1 MEKRHSFSCVFQ
13 KKAVTLRSKKPV
25 LGNYMSISALISE
38 FEPISL
44 SEMESVKLMNRI
56 DTKYAVPIAVLP
68 AILEAAKADYFAQEI
83 DGKRIATYDTM
94 YYDTDT
100 LDMYIRHHDRQLVRQ
115 KIRVRQYV
123 DSNLTFL
130 EIKRKNNKGRT
141 SKKRIVVPGFD
152 ITAATQSKLKH
163 KHKED
168 ELLTVAEFI
177 DHKSR
182 YTWDSITPH
191 LWTKFHRITL
201 VNKLKTERLT
211 IDMDLVW
218 ENVVSGE
225 TKTYPDLVIIE
236 LKRDGNVPSKM
247 THIMLDHRIHPLKIS
262 KYCIGT
268 ALTTPGLK
276 RNRFK
281 KKIRSIEKM
290 LNE

>member
-1 MEKRHSFSCVFQ
+1 MPEIADIVQS
-13 KKAVTLRSKKPV
+13 
-25 LGNYMSISALISE
+25 

-44 SEMESVKLMNRI
+44 AQMESVKLMNRI
-56 DTKYAVPIAVLP
+56 DTKYAVPRTVLP
-68 AILEAAKADYFAQEI
+68 LILEAAKADYYVQEI
-83 DGKRIATYDTM
+83 DGKRIATYDTI
-94 YYDTDT
+94 YYDTED
-100 LDMYIRHHDRQLVRQ
+100 LEMYIRHHDRQLVRQ

-152 ITAATQSKLKH
+152 ITADTPSVLKH
-163 KHKED
+163 KRKED
-168 ELLTVAEFI
+168 EAVTVSSFI
-177 DHKSR
+177 DAKSR
-182 YTWDSITPH
+182 YEWSAISPH

-201 VNKLKTERLT
+201 VNKAKTERLT
-211 IDMDLVW
+211 IDLDLVW

-225 TKTYPDLVIIE
+225 TKTFPELVIVE

-247 THIMLDHRIHPLKIS
+247 THIMLDMRIHPLKIS

-276 RNRFK
+276 KNRFK
-281 KKIRSIEKM
+281 SKIRKIVKLLKTRSK
-290 LNE
+290 

>member
-1 MEKRHSFSCVFQ
+1 MKGEKI
-13 KKAVTLRSKKPV
+13 KDIIA
-25 LGNYMSISALISE
+25 A

-44 SEMESVKLMNRI
+44 AEMESVKLMNRI
-56 DTKYAVPIAVLP
+56 DTKYAVPLNVLP
-68 AILEAAKADYFAQEI
+68 AILEAAQEDYFAQEI

-94 YYDTDT
+94 YYDTES

-152 ITAATQSKLKH
+152 LTADLQSTLKH
-163 KHKED
+163 KRKED
-168 ELLTVAEFI
+168 ELLTIAEFI
-177 DHKSR
+177 DRKSR
-182 YTWDSITPH
+182 YTWDTISPH

-201 VNKLKTERLT
+201 VNKAKTERLT
-211 IDMDLVW
+211 IDLDLVW

-225 TKTYPDLVIIE
+225 TKTYPNLVIIE

-247 THIMLDHRIHPLKIS
+247 THIMQNLRVKPLKIS

-268 ALTTPGLK
+268 ALTTPNIK

-281 KKIRSIEKM
+281 KKIRLIEK
-290 LNE
+290 LLS

>member
-1 MEKRHSFSCVFQ
+1 
-13 KKAVTLRSKKPV
+13 
-25 LGNYMSISALISE
+25 MSISSLINE

-56 DTKYAVPIAVLP
+56 DTKYAVPLAVLP
-68 AILEAAKADYFAQEI
+68 AILQAAQADYYAQEI

-100 LDMYIRHHDRQLVRQ
+100 LDMYIRHHDRQLARQ

-123 DSNLTFL
+123 DSHLTFL

-141 SKKRIVVPGFD
+141 KKKRIVVPGFD
-152 ITAATQSKLKH
+152 IHADAPSFLKH
-163 KHKED
+163 KNRED
-168 ELLTVAEFI
+168 EPLTVAQFI
-177 DHKSR
+177 DTKSR
-182 YTWDSITPH
+182 YTWDCISPH
-191 LWTKFHRITL
+191 LWTKFRRITL
-201 VNKLKTERLT
+201 VNKAKTDRLT

-225 TKTYPDLVIIE
+225 KKTYPELVIIE
-236 LKRDGNVPSKM
+236 LKRDGNVPSHM
-247 THIMLDHRIHPLKIS
+247 TDIMLAHRIHPFKIS

-281 KKIRSIEKM
+281 KKIRLIEKM
-290 LNE
+290 LHNN